1 MTPASASLFLRDSRL
16 TACAASLEPAWLWS
30 VDATRVLWANATGA
44 ALLGSSTVIE
54 LMQREFAPNDRTADQ
69 VARLAAS
76 LPYAGTPRLER
87 LRGFGTGFMRLLTA
101 SCSHVTLTDGTNAI
115 FILGA
120 EAIGQP
126 LPLAERARRLF
137 DGSDEA
143 IAVFS
148 PDGALVY
155 ATPNGRKRT
164 AGANTLVAL
173 NGSALANTA
182 LSAGASTGET
192 LAGPVSMVRIGQ
204 SADTLLAV
212 RLGAATVEA
221 PVTFPATQPVA
232 PPAAEMPAPVTPPT
246 PVEPIAPVAVEAP
259 VEIAPVTTAVEP
271 VQATEEIKPPEATVE
286 TSTEPVEAEPE
297 TSPAGPLEPVLVNA
311 PVLTIPVPPVQA
323 LEAAAAVTTEPVAAP
338 EPPPPA
344 ATSSPVIDRQHPLR
358 FVWQMDAIEN
368 FTLVSDDFIS
378 LIGPVTAQVL
388 GKPWNTISA
397 ALQLDPEGEVARAIA
412 TRDTWSGVTIQWP
425 VDDSALRLKVELS
438 GLPIYDR
445 QRTFTGYR
453 GFGVCRDIETFA
465 AIMQER
471 RDNAARPQE
480 KQLEKQ
486 SEAPPAA
493 TMALVESASQRA
505 AEAERVIFTVVPQV
519 QNVLPFRAIP
529 PAASAPA
536 SPTAE
541 ARSPEL
547 NDGERNAFSEIA
559 RQLSARLKSAATP
572 ALRANTAPDIG
583 IDGRAN
589 RASEELRAEPETP
602 KPSVSSNA
610 PAWLTQGSDA
620 HALVDKL
627 PLGVLIYRFDTLFYA
642 NRSFLDQ
649 VGYATLQAFVDAGG
663 LDSLFIETSGGN
675 PNSGSQTLTITT
687 GRGDQVPVE
696 GRLFSIPW
704 NGESALAL
712 VLVGVSQPRETVAA
726 SAAAIAPAQTSAED
740 LARIAEL
747 EASIAEAKRIANEA
761 AAERAELL
769 GKLSDQVREPLTS
782 AVSTVDTML
791 EERFGPIGN
800 ERYRA
805 YLSDIR
811 GSGVRILSLFEDVSS
826 LSKAES
832 VKPDAVLP
840 GVNLNDV
847 IKAVVARMQPEASR
861 VRVLIRTSLA
871 TIALPVAAEAE
882 SLATIVTNLL
892 TSSIR
897 FAGPGGQ
904 VIVSSAPAGDGK
916 VVMRLRDTGA
926 GLSAKD
932 LALFHIAS
940 NPDVQPKSDAAASEE
955 LTLAITLAMLE
966 ANHAA
971 IAATSKADDGTMV
984 EVTFDAPKA

>member
-344 ATSSPVIDRQHPLR
+344 ATSIPVIDRQHPLR

-519 QNVLPFRAIP
+519 QNVLP
-529 PAASAPA
+529 
-536 SPTAE
+536 
-541 ARSPEL
+541 
-547 NDGERNAFSEIA
+547 
-559 RQLSARLKSAATP
+559 
-572 ALRANTAPDIG
+572 LRANTAPDIG

-761 AAERAELL
+761 AAERA
-769 GKLSDQVREPLTS
+769 DQVREPLTS

-805 YLSDIR
+805 YLLDIR

-926 GLSAKD
+926 GLSAKE